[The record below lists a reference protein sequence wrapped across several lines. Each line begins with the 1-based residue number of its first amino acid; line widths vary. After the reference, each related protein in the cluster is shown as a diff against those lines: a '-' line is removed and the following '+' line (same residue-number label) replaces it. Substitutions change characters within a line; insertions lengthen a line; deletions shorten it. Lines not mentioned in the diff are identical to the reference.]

1 MSLRNWSENIRFASG
16 TLHAPRR
23 VEALQEIVRASR
35 KVRVLGA
42 RHSFNDAAAI
52 DGQVDVDGTQEVTG
66 EASWAYISLE
76 DLDTPVTFD
85 SERGT
90 VTCSGGITYGEL
102 CTRMHAEGVALH
114 NTASLPH
121 ITVAGACS
129 TATHGSGDGN
139 GNLATAV
146 VSLEIVTADGELKTL
161 NLEEDDETFEG
172 SVVALGGL
180 GVVTRMTLATQP
192 AFSMQQYVYEDLP
205 SAALYENFD
214 GIMSGAYSVSL
225 FPDWQGGKVNQVWF
239 KHRTGLMGVRGSG
252 EEAGL
257 EPVDLGLPAEL
268 HGARAAATDLHP
280 VPGFSTEGLTVQM
293 GVPGAWHDRL
303 HHFQIDSTPAS
314 GDELQTEYFVP
325 RRYAVPAVQAVEGL
339 WDRFKGMLW
348 ISEIR
353 SVAADRLW
361 LSQSYG
367 TPTIGIHFSWRKNWP
382 AVREA
387 MPLVEEALAPFEVRP
402 HWGKLFTISPD
413 EVQAAYPRMA
423 DFRAL
428 LESVD
433 PEGKFR
439 NGYLDRYVFGQG
451 TKG

>member
-1 MSLRNWSENIRFASG
+1 MSQRNWSENIRFTSAEI
-16 TLHAPRR
+16 HAPRT

-52 DGQVDVDGTQEVTG
+52 DAQVDVDGTQEVSG
-66 EASWAYISLE
+66 DPSWAYISLE
-76 DLDTPVTFD
+76 NLNAPLEFD
-85 SERGT
+85 HESGT

-102 CTRMHAEGVALH
+102 CTQMHAEGVALH

-146 VSLEIVTADGELKTL
+146 VGLELVTSDGEMKSVTL
-161 NLEEDDETFEG
+161 EKNREEFEG

-180 GVVTRMTLATQP
+180 GVVTRMTLAMEP
-192 AFSMQQYVYEDLP
+192 AYSMQQYVYNDLP
-205 SAALYENFD
+205 SATLYDNFD
-214 GIMSGAYSVSL
+214 EIMSRAYSVSL
-225 FPDWQGGKVNQVWF
+225 FPDWQGDTVNQVWF
-239 KHRTGLMGVRGSG
+239 KHRTGRWGVNGQQAT
-252 EEAGL
+252 EPEA
-257 EPVDLGLPAEL
+257 VDLGLPSEL
-268 HGARAAATDLHP
+268 YSAKAASTHLHP
-280 VPGFSTEGLTVQM
+280 VPELSAEGLTLQM
-293 GVPGAWHDRL
+293 GIPGAWHDRL

-325 RRYAVPAVQAVEGL
+325 RAHAVTALQAVEGL
-339 WDRFKGMLW
+339 RDRFRSMLW

-382 AVREA
+382 AVREV

-402 HWGKLFTISPD
+402 HWGKLFSIAPKQ
-413 EVQAAYPRMA
+413 VQAAYPKMEA
-423 DFRAL
+423 FKAL
-428 LESVD
+428 LRSTD

-439 NGYLDRYVFGQG
+439 NGYLDRYVFG
-451 TKG
+451 

>member
-1 MSLRNWSENIRFASG
+1 MTLRNWSENIRFAS
-16 TLHAPRR
+16 APVHEPRS
-23 VEALQEIVRASR
+23 VEELQEIVRASR

-52 DGQVDVDGTQEVTG
+52 DAQVDVDGTQEVDEDSSG
-66 EASWAYISLE
+66 AYISLE
-76 DLDTPVTFD
+76 QLNAPLEFD
-85 SERGT
+85 RERGT
-90 VTCSGGITYGEL
+90 VTCNGGITYGEL
-102 CTRMHAEGVALH
+102 CTLMHGEGVALH

-139 GNLATAV
+139 GNLSTAV
-146 VSLEIVTADGELKTL
+146 VGLELVTADGELKSLTL
-161 NLEEDDETFEG
+161 DEDGEVFEG

-180 GVVTRMTLATQP
+180 GVVTRMTLAMEP
-192 AFSMQQYVYEDLP
+192 AYAMQQYVYEDLP
-205 SAALYENFD
+205 STELYQHFD
-214 GIMSGAYSVSL
+214 EIMSGAYSVSL
-225 FPDWQGGKVNQVWF
+225 FPDWQDGVVNQVWF
-239 KHRTGLMGVRGSG
+239 KHRTGLLGKGSG
-252 EEAGL
+252 QGATELDA
-257 EPVDLGLPAEL
+257 VDLGLPSEVY
-268 HGARAAATDLHP
+268 GARAASTHVHP
-280 VPGFSTEGLTVQM
+280 VPDLSAEGLTLQM
-293 GVPGAWHDRL
+293 GIPGAWHDRL

-325 RRYAVPAVQAVEGL
+325 RTHAVPALQAVEGL
-339 WDRFKGMLW
+339 RERFRSMLW

-382 AVREA
+382 VVREV

-402 HWGKLFTISPD
+402 HWGKLFSISPKQ
-413 EVQAAYPRMA
+413 VQAAYPRMD
-423 DFRAL
+423 DFRKL
-428 LESVD
+428 QQSTD

-439 NGYLDRYVFGQG
+439 NGYLDRFVFG
-451 TKG
+451 

>member
-1 MSLRNWSENIRFASG
+1 MSQRNWSENIRFASAEI
-16 TLHAPRR
+16 HAPRT

-52 DGQVDVDGTQEVTG
+52 DAQVDVDGTQEVSG
-66 EASWAYISLE
+66 DPSWAYISLE
-76 DLDTPVTFD
+76 NLDAPVEFD
-85 SERGT
+85 HESGT

-102 CTRMHAEGVALH
+102 CTQMHAEGVALH

-146 VSLEIVTADGELKTL
+146 VGMELVTADGDLKLMTL
-161 NLEEDDETFEG
+161 EKDREDFEG

-180 GVVTRMTLATQP
+180 GVVTRMTLAMEP
-192 AFSMQQYVYEDLP
+192 AYSMQQYVYNDLP
-205 SAALYENFD
+205 SATLYDNFD
-214 GIMSGAYSVSL
+214 EIMSRAYSVSL
-225 FPDWQGGKVNQVWF
+225 FPDWQGDTVNQVWF
-239 KHRTGLMGVRGSG
+239 KHRTGRWGVNGQQAT
-252 EEAGL
+252 EPEA
-257 EPVDLGLPAEL
+257 VDLGLPSEL
-268 HGARAAATDLHP
+268 YSAKAASTHLHP
-280 VPGFSTEGLTVQM
+280 VPELSAEGLTLQM
-293 GVPGAWHDRL
+293 GIPGAWHDRL

-325 RRYAVPAVQAVEGL
+325 RAHAVPALQAVEVL
-339 WDRFKGMLW
+339 RDRFRSMLW

-382 AVREA
+382 AVREV

-402 HWGKLFTISPD
+402 HWGKLFSIAPKQ
-413 EVQAAYPRMA
+413 VQAAFPRME
-423 DFRAL
+423 DFKAL
-428 LESVD
+428 LGSAD

-439 NGYLDRYVFGQG
+439 NGYLDRYVFG
-451 TKG
+451 

>member
-1 MSLRNWSENIRFASG
+1 MSQRNWSENIRFASAEI
-16 TLHAPRR
+16 HAPPT

-52 DGQVDVDGTQEVTG
+52 DAQVDVDGTQEVSG
-66 EASWAYISLE
+66 DPSWAYISLE
-76 DLDTPVTFD
+76 NLDAPVEFD
-85 SERGT
+85 HESGT

-102 CTRMHAEGVALH
+102 CTQMHAEGVALH

-129 TATHGSGDGN
+129 TGTHGSGDGN

-146 VSLEIVTADGELKTL
+146 VGLELVTADGEMKSMTL
-161 NLEEDDETFEG
+161 EKDREDFEG

-180 GVVTRMTLATQP
+180 GVVTRMTLAMEP
-192 AFSMQQYVYEDLP
+192 AYSMQQYVYNDLP
-205 SAALYENFD
+205 STTLYENFD
-214 GIMSGAYSVSL
+214 EIMSRAYSVSL
-225 FPDWQGGKVNQVWF
+225 FPDWQGDTVNQVWY
-239 KHRTGLMGVRGSG
+239 KHRTGRWGVNGQQAT
-252 EEAGL
+252 EPEA
-257 EPVDLGLPAEL
+257 VDLGLPSEL
-268 HGARAAATDLHP
+268 YSAKAASTHLHP
-280 VPGFSTEGLTVQM
+280 VPELSAEGLTLQM
-293 GVPGAWHDRL
+293 GIPGAWHDRL

-325 RRYAVPAVQAVEGL
+325 RAHAVPALQAVEGL
-339 WDRFKGMLW
+339 RDRFRSMLW

-382 AVREA
+382 AVREV

-402 HWGKLFTISPD
+402 HWGKLFSMAPKQ
-413 EVQAAYPRMA
+413 VQAAYPRME
-423 DFRAL
+423 DFKAL
-428 LESVD
+428 LGSAD

-439 NGYLDRYVFGQG
+439 NGYLDRYVFG
-451 TKG
+451 

>member
-1 MSLRNWSENIRFASG
+1 MSQRNWSENIRFASAEI
-16 TLHAPRR
+16 HAPPT
-23 VEALQEIVRASR
+23 VVALQEIVRASR

-52 DGQVDVDGTQEVTG
+52 DAQVDVDGTQEVSG
-66 EASWAYISLE
+66 DPSWAYISLE
-76 DLDTPVTFD
+76 NLDAPVEFD
-85 SERGT
+85 HESGT

-102 CTRMHAEGVALH
+102 CTQMHAEGVALH

-129 TATHGSGDGN
+129 TGTHGSGDGN

-146 VSLEIVTADGELKTL
+146 VGLELVTADGDLKLMTL
-161 NLEEDDETFEG
+161 EKDREDFEG

-180 GVVTRMTLATQP
+180 GVVTRMTLAMEP
-192 AFSMQQYVYEDLP
+192 AYSMQQYVYNDLP
-205 SAALYENFD
+205 STTLYENFD
-214 GIMSGAYSVSL
+214 EIMSRAYSVSL
-225 FPDWQGGKVNQVWF
+225 FPDWQGDTVNQVWY
-239 KHRTGLMGVRGSG
+239 KHRTGRWGVNGQQAT
-252 EEAGL
+252 EPEA
-257 EPVDLGLPAEL
+257 VDLGLPSEL
-268 HGARAAATDLHP
+268 YSAKAASTHLHP
-280 VPGFSTEGLTVQM
+280 VPELSAEGLTLQM
-293 GVPGAWHDRL
+293 GIPGAWHDRL

-325 RRYAVPAVQAVEGL
+325 RAHAVPALQAVEGL
-339 WDRFKGMLW
+339 RDRFRSMLW

-382 AVREA
+382 AVREV

-402 HWGKLFTISPD
+402 HWGKLFSMAPKQ
-413 EVQAAYPRMA
+413 VQAAYPRME
-423 DFRAL
+423 DFKAL
-428 LESVD
+428 LGSAD

-439 NGYLDRYVFGQG
+439 NGYLDRYVFG
-451 TKG
+451 

>member
-1 MSLRNWSENIRFASG
+1 MSQRNWSENIRFASAEI
-16 TLHAPRR
+16 HAPRK

-52 DGQVDVDGTQEVTG
+52 DAQVDVDGTQEVSG
-66 EASWAYISLE
+66 DPAWAYVSLVN
-76 DLDTPVTFD
+76 LDAPVEFNHE
-85 SERGT
+85 SGT

-102 CTRMHAEGVALH
+102 CTQMHAEGVALH

-146 VSLEIVTADGELKTL
+146 VGLELVTADGELKSMT
-161 NLEEDDETFEG
+161 LEEDREEFEG

-180 GVVTRMTLATQP
+180 GVVTRMTLAMEP
-192 AFSMQQYVYEDLP
+192 AYSMQQYVYKDLP
-205 SAALYENFD
+205 SATLYENFD
-214 GIMSGAYSVSL
+214 EIMSRAYSVSL
-225 FPDWQGGKVNQVWF
+225 FPDWQGDMVNQVWY
-239 KHRTGLMGVRGSG
+239 KHRTGRWSGVNGQ
-252 EEAGL
+252 EESKPEA
-257 EPVDLGLPAEL
+257 VDLGLPSEL
-268 HGARAAATDLHP
+268 YGAQAASTHLHP
-280 VPGFSTEGLTVQM
+280 VPELSAEGLTLQM
-293 GVPGAWHDRL
+293 GIPGAWHDRL

-325 RRYAVPAVQAVEGL
+325 RAHAVPALQAVEGL
-339 WDRFKGMLW
+339 RDRFRSMLW

-353 SVAADRLW
+353 TVAADRLW

-382 AVREA
+382 AVREV

-402 HWGKLFTISPD
+402 HWGKLFSMAPRQ
-413 EVQAAYPRMA
+413 VQAAYPKMEE
-423 DFRAL
+423 FRSL
-428 LESVD
+428 LRSTD
-433 PEGKFR
+433 PGGKFR
-439 NGYLDRYVFGQG
+439 NGYLDRYVFG
-451 TKG
+451 

>member
-1 MSLRNWSENIRFASG
+1 MSQRNWSENIRFASAEI
-16 TLHAPRR
+16 HAPPT
-23 VEALQEIVRASR
+23 VVALQEIVRASR

-52 DGQVDVDGTQEVTG
+52 DAQVDVDGTQEVSG
-66 EASWAYISLE
+66 DPSWAYISLE
-76 DLDTPVTFD
+76 NLDAPVEFD
-85 SERGT
+85 HESGT

-102 CTRMHAEGVALH
+102 CTQMHAEGVALH

-129 TATHGSGDGN
+129 TGTHGSGDGN

-146 VSLEIVTADGELKTL
+146 VGLELVTADGDLKLMTL
-161 NLEEDDETFEG
+161 EKDREDFEG

-180 GVVTRMTLATQP
+180 GVVTRMTLAMEP
-192 AFSMQQYVYEDLP
+192 AYSMQQYVYNDLP
-205 SAALYENFD
+205 STTLYENFD
-214 GIMSGAYSVSL
+214 ELMSGAYSVSL
-225 FPDWQGGKVNQVWF
+225 FPDWQGDTVNQVWY
-239 KHRTGLMGVRGSG
+239 KHRTGRWGVNGQQAT
-252 EEAGL
+252 EPEA
-257 EPVDLGLPAEL
+257 VDLGLPSEL
-268 HGARAAATDLHP
+268 YSAKAASTHLHP
-280 VPGFSTEGLTVQM
+280 VPELSAEGLTLQM
-293 GVPGAWHDRL
+293 GIPGAWHDRL

-325 RRYAVPAVQAVEGL
+325 RAHAVPALQAVEGL
-339 WDRFKGMLW
+339 RDRFRSMLW

-382 AVREA
+382 AVREV

-402 HWGKLFTISPD
+402 HWGKLFSMAPKQ
-413 EVQAAYPRMA
+413 VQAAYPRME
-423 DFRAL
+423 DFKAL
-428 LESVD
+428 LGSAD

-439 NGYLDRYVFGQG
+439 NGYLDRYVFG
-451 TKG
+451 

>member
-1 MSLRNWSENIRFASG
+1 MSQRNWSENIRFASAEI
-16 TLHAPRR
+16 HAPRT
-23 VEALQEIVRASR
+23 VEALQEIVRTSR

-52 DGQVDVDGTQEVTG
+52 DAQVDVDGTQDVNG
-66 EASWAYISLE
+66 DPSWAYISLE
-76 DLDTPVTFD
+76 NLDAPVEFD
-85 SERGT
+85 HESGT

-102 CTRMHAEGVALH
+102 CTQMHAEGVALH

-129 TATHGSGDGN
+129 TGTHGSGDGN

-146 VSLEIVTADGELKTL
+146 LGLELVTADGELKSMTL
-161 NLEEDDETFEG
+161 EDNQEEFEG

-180 GVVTRMTLATQP
+180 GVVSRMTLAMET
-192 AFSMQQYVYEDLP
+192 AYSMQQYVYNDLP
-205 SAALYENFD
+205 SATLYENFD
-214 GIMSGAYSVSL
+214 EILSRAYSVSL
-225 FPDWQGGKVNQVWF
+225 FPDWQGGMVNQVWY
-239 KHRTGLMGVRGSG
+239 KHRTGRWSGVKGQ
-252 EEAGL
+252 EET
-257 EPVDLGLPAEL
+257 EPETVDLGLPSEL
-268 HGARAAATDLHP
+268 YGAKAASTHLHP
-280 VPGFSTEGLTVQM
+280 VPELSAEGLTLQM
-293 GVPGAWHDRL
+293 GIPGAWHDRL

-325 RRYAVPAVQAVEGL
+325 RAHAVPALQAVEGL
-339 WDRFKGMLW
+339 RDSFRSMLW

-382 AVREA
+382 AVREV
-387 MPLVEEALAPFEVRP
+387 MPQVEEALAPFEVRP
-402 HWGKLFTISPD
+402 HWGKLFSMAPKQ
-413 EVQAAYPRMA
+413 VQAAYPKMEE
-423 DFRAL
+423 FKAL
-428 LESVD
+428 LRSTD

-439 NGYLDRYVFGQG
+439 NGYLDRYVFG
-451 TKG
+451 

>member
-1 MSLRNWSENIRFASG
+1 MSQRNWSENIRFASAEI
-16 TLHAPRR
+16 HAPPT

-52 DGQVDVDGTQEVTG
+52 DAQVDVDGTQEVSG
-66 EASWAYISLE
+66 DPSWAYISLE
-76 DLDTPVTFD
+76 NLDAPVEFD
-85 SERGT
+85 HEGGT

-102 CTRMHAEGVALH
+102 CTQMHAEGVALH

-129 TATHGSGDGN
+129 TGTHGSGDGN

-146 VSLEIVTADGELKTL
+146 VGLELVTADGDLKLMTL
-161 NLEEDDETFEG
+161 EKDREDFEG

-180 GVVTRMTLATQP
+180 GVVTRMTLAMEP
-192 AFSMQQYVYEDLP
+192 AYSMQQYVYNDLP
-205 SAALYENFD
+205 STTLYENFD
-214 GIMSGAYSVSL
+214 EIMSRAYSVSL
-225 FPDWQGGKVNQVWF
+225 FPDWQGDTVNQVWF
-239 KHRTGLMGVRGSG
+239 KHRTGRWGVNGQQAT
-252 EEAGL
+252 EPEA
-257 EPVDLGLPAEL
+257 VDLGLPSEL
-268 HGARAAATDLHP
+268 YSAKAASTHLHP
-280 VPGFSTEGLTVQM
+280 VPELSAEGLTLQM
-293 GVPGAWHDRL
+293 GIPGAWHDRL

-325 RRYAVPAVQAVEGL
+325 RAHAVPALQAVEGL
-339 WDRFKGMLW
+339 RDRFRSMLW
-348 ISEIR
+348 ISGIR

-382 AVREA
+382 AVREV

-402 HWGKLFTISPD
+402 HWGKLFSMAPKQ
-413 EVQAAYPRMA
+413 VQAAYPRME
-423 DFRAL
+423 DFKAL
-428 LESVD
+428 LGSAD

-439 NGYLDRYVFGQG
+439 NGYLDRYVFG
-451 TKG
+451 

>member
-1 MSLRNWSENIRFASG
+1 MSQRNWSENIRFASAEI
-16 TLHAPRR
+16 HAPRT
-23 VEALQEIVRASR
+23 VEALQEIVRTSR

-52 DGQVDVDGTQEVTG
+52 DAQVDVDGTQEVTG
-66 EASWAYISLE
+66 DPSWAYISLE
-76 DLDTPVTFD
+76 NLDAPLEFD
-85 SERGT
+85 HESGT

-102 CTRMHAEGVALH
+102 CTQMHAEGVALH

-146 VSLEIVTADGELKTL
+146 VGLELVTADGELKSMTL
-161 NLEEDDETFEG
+161 EDDREDFEG

-180 GVVTRMTLATQP
+180 GVVTRMTLATEP
-192 AFSMQQYVYEDLP
+192 AFSMQQYVYSDLP
-205 SAALYENFD
+205 SATLYENFD
-214 GIMSGAYSVSL
+214 EIMSRAYSVSL
-225 FPDWQGGKVNQVWF
+225 FPDWQGDTVNQVWY
-239 KHRTGLMGVRGSG
+239 KHRTGRWGVNGQQ
-252 EEAGL
+252 AT
-257 EPVDLGLPAEL
+257 EPESVDLGLPSEL
-268 HGARAAATDLHP
+268 YGAKAASTHLHP
-280 VPGFSTEGLTVQM
+280 VPELSAEGLTLQM
-293 GVPGAWHDRL
+293 GIPGAWHDRL

-325 RRYAVPAVQAVEGL
+325 RAHAVPALQAVEGL
-339 WDRFKGMLW
+339 RDSFRSMLW

-382 AVREA
+382 AVREV
-387 MPLVEEALAPFEVRP
+387 MPQVEEALAPFEVRP
-402 HWGKLFTISPD
+402 HWGKLFSMAPKQ
-413 EVQAAYPRMA
+413 VQAAYPKMEE
-423 DFRAL
+423 FKAL
-428 LESVD
+428 LRSTD
-433 PEGKFR
+433 PKGKFR
-439 NGYLDRYVFGQG
+439 NGYLDRYVFG
-451 TKG
+451 

>member
-1 MSLRNWSENIRFASG
+1 MSQRNWSENIRFASAEI
-16 TLHAPRR
+16 HAPPT

-52 DGQVDVDGTQEVTG
+52 DAQVDVDGTQEVSG
-66 EASWAYISLE
+66 DPSWAYISLE
-76 DLDTPVTFD
+76 NLDAPVEFD
-85 SERGT
+85 HESGT

-102 CTRMHAEGVALH
+102 CTQMHAEGVALH

-129 TATHGSGDGN
+129 TGTHGSGDGN

-146 VSLEIVTADGELKTL
+146 VGLELVTADGDLKLMTL
-161 NLEEDDETFEG
+161 EKDREDFEG

-180 GVVTRMTLATQP
+180 GVVTRMTLAMEP
-192 AFSMQQYVYEDLP
+192 AYSMQQYVYNDLP
-205 SAALYENFD
+205 STTLYENFD
-214 GIMSGAYSVSL
+214 EIMSRAYSVSL
-225 FPDWQGGKVNQVWF
+225 FPDWQGDTVNQVWY
-239 KHRTGLMGVRGSG
+239 KHRTGRWGVNGQQAT
-252 EEAGL
+252 EPEA
-257 EPVDLGLPAEL
+257 VDLGLPSEL
-268 HGARAAATDLHP
+268 YSAKAASTHLHP
-280 VPGFSTEGLTVQM
+280 VPELSAEGLTLQM
-293 GVPGAWHDRL
+293 GIPGAWHDRL

-325 RRYAVPAVQAVEGL
+325 RAHAVPALQAVEGL
-339 WDRFKGMLW
+339 RDRFRSMLW

-382 AVREA
+382 AVREV

-402 HWGKLFTISPD
+402 HWGKLFSMAPKQ
-413 EVQAAYPRMA
+413 VQAAYPRME
-423 DFRAL
+423 DFKAL
-428 LESVD
+428 LGSAD

-439 NGYLDRYVFGQG
+439 NGYLDRYVFG
-451 TKG
+451 

>member
-1 MSLRNWSENIRFASG
+1 MSQRNWSENIRFASAEI
-16 TLHAPRR
+16 HAPRT

-52 DGQVDVDGTQEVTG
+52 DAQVDVDGTQEVTG
-66 EASWAYISLE
+66 DPSWAYVSLE
-76 DLDTPVTFD
+76 NLDAPVEFD
-85 SERGT
+85 HESGT

-102 CTRMHAEGVALH
+102 CTQMHAVGVALH

-146 VSLEIVTADGELKTL
+146 VGLELVTADGELESMTL
-161 NLEEDDETFEG
+161 EDDREDFEG

-180 GVVTRMTLATQP
+180 GVVTRMTLAMEP
-192 AFSMQQYVYEDLP
+192 AYSMQQYVYNDLP
-205 SAALYENFD
+205 SATLYENFD
-214 GIMSGAYSVSL
+214 EIMSRAYSVSL
-225 FPDWQGGKVNQVWF
+225 FPDWQGETVNQVWY
-239 KHRTGLMGVRGSG
+239 KHRTGRWGVKGQQ
-252 EEAGL
+252 AT
-257 EPVDLGLPAEL
+257 EPESVDLGLPSEL
-268 HGARAAATDLHP
+268 YGAKAASTHLHP
-280 VPGFSTEGLTVQM
+280 VPELSAEGLTLQM
-293 GVPGAWHDRL
+293 GIPGAWHDRL

-325 RRYAVPAVQAVEGL
+325 RAHAVPALQAVEGL
-339 WDRFKGMLW
+339 RDSFRSMLW

-382 AVREA
+382 AVREV
-387 MPLVEEALAPFEVRP
+387 MPQVEEALAPFEVRP
-402 HWGKLFTISPD
+402 HWGKLFSMAPKQ
-413 EVQAAYPRMA
+413 VQAAYPKMEE
-423 DFRAL
+423 FKAL
-428 LESVD
+428 LRSTD

-439 NGYLDRYVFGQG
+439 NGYLDRYVFG
-451 TKG
+451 

>member
-1 MSLRNWSENIRFASG
+1 MSQRNWSENIRFASAEI
-16 TLHAPRR
+16 HAPRT

-52 DGQVDVDGTQEVTG
+52 DAQVDVDGTQEVSG
-66 EASWAYISLE
+66 DPSWAYISLE
-76 DLDTPVTFD
+76 NLNAPVEFD
-85 SERGT
+85 HESGT
-90 VTCSGGITYGEL
+90 VTCGGGITYGEL
-102 CTRMHAEGVALH
+102 CTQMHAEGVALH

-146 VSLEIVTADGELKTL
+146 VGLELVTSDGEMKSVTIEK
-161 NLEEDDETFEG
+161 NREEFEG

-180 GVVTRMTLATQP
+180 GVVTRMTLAMEP
-192 AFSMQQYVYEDLP
+192 AYSMQQYVYNDLP
-205 SAALYENFD
+205 SATLYDNFD
-214 GIMSGAYSVSL
+214 EIMSRAYSVSL
-225 FPDWQGGKVNQVWF
+225 FPDWQGDTVNQVWF
-239 KHRTGLMGVRGSG
+239 KHRTGRWGVNGQQAT
-252 EEAGL
+252 EPEA
-257 EPVDLGLPAEL
+257 VDLGLPSEL
-268 HGARAAATDLHP
+268 YSAKAASTHLHP
-280 VPGFSTEGLTVQM
+280 VPELSAEGLTLQM
-293 GVPGAWHDRL
+293 GIPGAWHDRL

-325 RRYAVPAVQAVEGL
+325 RAHAVPALQAVEGL
-339 WDRFKGMLW
+339 RDRFRSMLW

-382 AVREA
+382 AVREV

-402 HWGKLFTISPD
+402 HWGKLFSIAPKQ
-413 EVQAAYPRMA
+413 VQAAYPKMEA
-423 DFRAL
+423 FKAL
-428 LESVD
+428 LRSTD

-439 NGYLDRYVFGQG
+439 NGYLDRYVFG
-451 TKG
+451 

>member
-1 MSLRNWSENIRFASG
+1 MSQRNWSENIRFASAEI
-16 TLHAPRR
+16 HAPRK
-23 VEALQEIVRASR
+23 VEALQEIVRGSR

-52 DGQVDVDGTQEVTG
+52 DAQVDVDGTQEVSG
-66 EASWAYISLE
+66 DPAWAYVSLVN
-76 DLDTPVTFD
+76 LDAPVEFNHE
-85 SERGT
+85 SGT

-102 CTRMHAEGVALH
+102 CTQMHAEGVALH

-146 VSLEIVTADGELKTL
+146 VGLELVTADGELKSMT
-161 NLEEDDETFEG
+161 LEEDREEFEG

-180 GVVTRMTLATQP
+180 GVVTRMTLAMEP
-192 AFSMQQYVYEDLP
+192 AYSMQQYVYKDLP
-205 SAALYENFD
+205 SATLYENFD
-214 GIMSGAYSVSL
+214 EIMSRAYSVSL
-225 FPDWQGGKVNQVWF
+225 FPDWQGDMVNQVWY
-239 KHRTGLMGVRGSG
+239 KHRTGRWSGVNGQ
-252 EEAGL
+252 EESKPEA
-257 EPVDLGLPAEL
+257 VDLGLPSEL
-268 HGARAAATDLHP
+268 YGAQAASTHLHP
-280 VPGFSTEGLTVQM
+280 VPELSAEGLTLQM
-293 GVPGAWHDRL
+293 GIPGAWHDRL

-325 RRYAVPAVQAVEGL
+325 RAHAVPALQAVEGL
-339 WDRFKGMLW
+339 RDRFRSMLW

-353 SVAADRLW
+353 TVAADRLW

-382 AVREA
+382 AVREV

-402 HWGKLFTISPD
+402 HWGKLFSMAPRQ
-413 EVQAAYPRMA
+413 VQAAYPKMEE
-423 DFRAL
+423 FRSL
-428 LESVD
+428 LRSTD
-433 PEGKFR
+433 PGGKFR
-439 NGYLDRYVFGQG
+439 NGYLDRYVFG
-451 TKG
+451 

>member
-1 MSLRNWSENIRFASG
+1 MSRRNWSENIQFASAEI
-16 TLHAPRR
+16 HAPRT

-52 DGQVDVDGTQEVTG
+52 DAQVDVDGTQEVSG
-66 EASWAYISLE
+66 DPSWAYVSLE
-76 DLDTPVTFD
+76 NLDAPVEFD
-85 SERGT
+85 HESGT

-102 CTRMHAEGVALH
+102 CTQMHAEGVALH

-146 VSLEIVTADGELKTL
+146 VGLELVTADGELESMTL
-161 NLEEDDETFEG
+161 EDDREGFEG

-180 GVVTRMTLATQP
+180 GVVTRMKLAMEP
-192 AFSMQQYVYEDLP
+192 AYSMQQYVYNYLP
-205 SAALYENFD
+205 SATLYENFD
-214 GIMSGAYSVSL
+214 EIMSRAYSVSL
-225 FPDWQGGKVNQVWF
+225 FPDWQGDMVNQVWY
-239 KHRTGLMGVRGSG
+239 KHRTGRWGVNGQQAT
-252 EEAGL
+252 EPEA
-257 EPVDLGLPAEL
+257 VDLGLPSEL
-268 HGARAAATDLHP
+268 YGAKAASTHLHP
-280 VPGFSTEGLTVQM
+280 VPELSAEGLTLQM
-293 GVPGAWHDRL
+293 GIPGAWHDRL

-325 RRYAVPAVQAVEGL
+325 RAHAVPALQAVEGL
-339 WDRFKGMLW
+339 RDRFRSMLW

-382 AVREA
+382 AVREV

-402 HWGKLFTISPD
+402 HWGKLFSIAPKQ
-413 EVQAAYPRMA
+413 VQAAYPKMEE
-423 DFRAL
+423 FKAL
-428 LESVD
+428 LRSTD

-439 NGYLDRYVFGQG
+439 NGYLDRYVFG
-451 TKG
+451 

>member
-1 MSLRNWSENIRFASG
+1 MSQRNWSENIRFASAEI
-16 TLHAPRR
+16 HAPPT

-52 DGQVDVDGTQEVTG
+52 DAQVDVDGTQEVSG
-66 EASWAYISLE
+66 DPSWAYISLE
-76 DLDTPVTFD
+76 NLDAPVEID
-85 SERGT
+85 HESGT

-102 CTRMHAEGVALH
+102 CTQMHAEGVALH

-129 TATHGSGDGN
+129 TGTHGSGDGN

-146 VSLEIVTADGELKTL
+146 VGLELVTADGDLKLMTL
-161 NLEEDDETFEG
+161 EKDREDFEG

-180 GVVTRMTLATQP
+180 GVVTRMTLAMEP
-192 AFSMQQYVYEDLP
+192 AYSMQQYVYNDLP
-205 SAALYENFD
+205 STTLYENFD
-214 GIMSGAYSVSL
+214 EIMSRAYSVSL
-225 FPDWQGGKVNQVWF
+225 FPDWQGDTVNQVWY
-239 KHRTGLMGVRGSG
+239 KHRTGRWGVNGQQAT
-252 EEAGL
+252 EPEA
-257 EPVDLGLPAEL
+257 VDLGLPSEL
-268 HGARAAATDLHP
+268 YSAKAASTHLHP
-280 VPGFSTEGLTVQM
+280 VPELSAEGLTLQM
-293 GVPGAWHDRL
+293 GIPGAWHDRL

-325 RRYAVPAVQAVEGL
+325 RAHAVPALQAVEGL
-339 WDRFKGMLW
+339 RDRFRSMLW

-382 AVREA
+382 AVREV

-402 HWGKLFTISPD
+402 HWGKLFSMAPKQ
-413 EVQAAYPRMA
+413 VQAAYPRME
-423 DFRAL
+423 DFKAL
-428 LESVD
+428 LGSAD

-439 NGYLDRYVFGQG
+439 NGYLDRYVFG
-451 TKG
+451 